1 MMKTQSVTD
10 LRFESESLWVT
21 HESNVGIRDEDR
33 RLETESKGTVHVL
46 PNDESDRLVRVL
58 AELRGCLD
66 AIVPGQFAKPL
77 GSTEQNRVFVGFGED
92 KEEDD
97 ESERADPEEF
107 VESPFPS
114 ICLSG
119 ESTLLLDR
127 DISHEAE

>member
-1 MMKTQSVTD
+1 M
-10 LRFESESLWVT
+10 T

-66 AIVPGQFAKPL
+66 AVVSSQFAKPL

-107 VESPFPS
+107 VESPLPS
-114 ICLSG
+114 VGLSG
-119 ESTLLLDR
+119 ESTLSIDR
-127 DISHEAE
+127 DVSRDAE